1 MLVLFTDYG
10 WQDPYVGMI
19 KAVLSQAAPQ
29 VPVIDLL
36 HGVPDFN
43 AHAGAHLL
51 AALAT
56 DFPAGAAFLC
66 VVDPGVG
73 GAREAVVVE
82 ADGRWY
88 VGPDNGLLSIV
99 AARAST
105 VRTWRIHWRPEGLSA
120 TFHGR
125 DLFAPI
131 AAEIAAGR
139 FPEARLSPTS
149 LDVQFDAADLPRI
162 LYIDHYGNAWTG
174 IRGGLVET
182 GGGVEVKGQFLA
194 WRRTF
199 SEAAKGESFGYVNSV
214 GLVEIAANRA
224 SATGLL
230 GLKVGDLVLAVDG
243 TPLSR
248 GTPGAPAAFEGLAAN
263 LARLDKA
270 FARGETLLRI
280 RREGVEQ
287 DVRLRPAEGCAYVYQ
302 VDPSTELNA
311 HADGKRVYIATA
323 LAAFAETDA
332 DLAVV
337 LGHEMAHNVLEHRAF
352 FDERGFARSIL
363 GNYGNAPWELVAAER
378 EADRLGLY
386 LMARAGYDPAQ
397 APMFWRALSD
407 RNPALRYAQWGHP
420 SARSRIRAH
429 EAVVGEIRRLQ
440 ADNLPLLPSPAS
452 VARDDR
458 PGRAPGGH

>member
-1 MLVLFTDYG
+1 MSALRPF
-10 WQDPYVGMI
+10 
-19 KAVLSQAAPQ
+19 AA
-29 VPVIDLL
+29 
-36 HGVPDFN
+36 
-43 AHAGAHLL
+43 L
-51 AALAT
+51 AALALL
-56 DFPAGAAFLC
+56 AAC
-66 VVDPGVG
+66 Q
-73 GAREAVVVE
+73 
-82 ADGRWY
+82 ADGP
-88 VGPDNGLLSIV
+88 VAV
-99 AARAST
+99 AAYGSD
-105 VRTWRIHWRPEGLSA
+105 
-120 TFHGR
+120 
-125 DLFAPI
+125 DLVDTPAHRLEALNTLDARVNEVGYRLAI
-131 AAEIAAGR
+131 ANTELC
-139 FPEARLSPTS
+139 P
-149 LDVQFDAADLPRI
+149 
-162 LYIDHYGNAWTG
+162 HTG
-174 IRGGLVET
+174 AV
-182 GGGVEVKGQFLA
+182 
-194 WRRTF
+194 
-199 SEAAKGESFGYVNSV
+199 
-214 GLVEIAANRA
+214 
-224 SATGLL
+224 TGLL
-230 GLKVGDLVLAVDG
+230 FHSASQYSDYLRPAAQARWALEGDLPGVAAVAPGSPGARAGLKVGDLVLAVDG

-263 LARLDKA
+263 LARLDTA

-280 RREGVEQ
+280 RRDGVEQ

-311 HADGKRVYIATA
+311 HADGKRVYIASA

-429 EAVVGEIRRLQ
+429 EAVVAEIRRLQ